1 MHDLTTQTDSEA
13 APPDE
18 EIKNGLMGTA
28 QAQEVAIEQAH
39 RRFAKPLAA
48 FIRER
53 VAPTF
58 DSDEIATAV
67 SDTFCAVAR
76 YAALGKLR
84 ASGSLSTLFFKIA
97 RRKAIDILRKKTCHK
112 RQGKSDDGSPNFA
125 QMSGPD
131 NLEYDEDEFECRVTQ
146 HLILAPEIQALWTA
160 AGQAHANEII
170 RQFRL
175 WIGCQPRLQ
184 RKVAEIMLT
193 HFGSASDAE
202 ICKDLRAARIQCTP
216 ASVKS
221 ARRELVRK
229 FKSLLQQKGIENHDS

>member
-13 APPDE
+13 ALPDE

-76 YAALGKLR
+76 YAALGKTAGKRLPFY
-84 ASGSLSTLFFKIA
+84 ALFQNC
-97 RRKAIDILRKKTCHK
+97 TT
-112 RQGKSDDGSPNFA
+112 KSDRHFA
-125 QMSGPD
+125 Q
-131 NLEYDEDEFECRVTQ
+131 
-146 HLILAPEIQALWTA
+146 
-160 AGQAHANEII
+160 
-170 RQFRL
+170 
-175 WIGCQPRLQ
+175 
-184 RKVAEIMLT
+184 
-193 HFGSASDAE
+193 
-202 ICKDLRAARIQCTP
+202 
-216 ASVKS
+216 
-221 ARRELVRK
+221 
-229 FKSLLQQKGIENHDS
+229 ENMP